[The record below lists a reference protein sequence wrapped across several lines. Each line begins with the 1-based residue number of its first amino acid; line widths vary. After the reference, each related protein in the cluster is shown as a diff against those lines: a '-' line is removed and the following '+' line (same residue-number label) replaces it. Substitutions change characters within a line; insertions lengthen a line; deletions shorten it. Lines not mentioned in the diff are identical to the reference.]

1 MKLENLKRTGKITK
15 KEIGKGEMKERE
27 RKRDCKGEIE
37 EGERGCDRDIVKGEM
52 RDR

>member
-1 MKLENLKRTGKITK
+1 LKRTGKITK

-37 EGERGCDRDIVKGEM
+37 EGGERGCERDIVRGGM